1 VNEHGH
7 PQTLVASHPGN
18 TNRLR
23 HGVWSADRKALE
35 PRAREVAERVLSAP
49 HTVELDEI
57 GAVEIGRLEALIEA
71 IDRDIA
77 ERGLTGKGGNARSLV
92 DLRLRASRRL
102 VEWLDRYG
110 LNPQSRAEWA
120 AKLARPSMREE
131 VERRM
136 REIEERHG
144 AE

>member
-1 VNEHGH
+1 MNEHGH

-18 TNRLR
+18 QNRLR

-35 PRAREVAERVLSAP
+35 PRAREIAERILDAP
-49 HTVELDEI
+49 HVGEVDEI

-71 IDRDIA
+71 IDADIA
-77 ERGLTGKGGNARSLV
+77 ERGLTGKGGNVRSIV

-110 LNPQSRAEWA
+110 LNPQARAEWA
-120 AKLARPSMREE
+120 AKLARPSIAER
-131 VERRM
+131 VEARL
-136 REIEERHG
+136 REIE
-144 AE
+144 AEEGSS